1 MGSGVH
7 SVGRAPEIAAIVG
20 ALDRVQ
26 RGEGSLV
33 WLEGEP
39 GIGKSHLLAEAAAR
53 ARVRGIAVH
62 AGRAR
67 ELEAHRPFA
76 VVTDG
81 LATLPGT
88 RQAARLLRTGAGDD
102 ASADRPLDGAVEYR
116 VAELLFEAVAEAA
129 DAAPLLLALDDLQWA
144 DPSSLQL
151 LARSW
156 EQLTRRSVVIVAA
169 TRPTRPPAL
178 ARLVADSVAA
188 GAAHLALGPL
198 DEAET
203 ALLVAHELGDRP
215 GAPLTALVER
225 CGGNPLLVATLV
237 RALRA
242 EGSLTDG
249 SAPGHALAPDASPVW
264 LRPVVISWLSHLEEP
279 VQQVLSAASVLGTS
293 FTLDD
298 LAVTTG
304 RGAQELWTSIRE
316 ALAAGVLRVEGSEQ
330 ESLAFAHDV
339 VREVLY
345 DDLPAGVRRALHAE
359 AAEALHAA
367 GAPLDRVGEHLLRG
381 ARPGDP
387 RAIAWLEELAEQTE
401 PRAPGIA
408 VELWEAVLGLM
419 TDHDPRR
426 VAVQARLALAMVACG
441 QLGAA
446 EELARSA
453 LEDAPDAELEGT
465 LRLCLADALMRQ
477 GRVPEVLEQA
487 RATAALTHL
496 SARDRARAEAWLLV
510 ENLVTRD
517 LTTLGPAAEAALAS
531 AEAAGHVGAQVQA
544 LVARALVTAG
554 HGLFVESTAD
564 AERAGRV
571 ALQAD
576 TAWAHESA
584 PQVNRA
590 LGLVASDQLAE
601 ADRAIEA
608 ARRTYERLGMWPALA
623 MVPQYAVLVHQAAG
637 RWEECLQA
645 CAEALDLAD
654 RSGLGWKVDML
665 AEAGLLH
672 VRRGHLDA
680 AADHLRRA
688 GELRAQ
694 GSPSHWLASV
704 DQLDA
709 LLAEA
714 RGEPE
719 AALATLGAAWH
730 RVREAPSLT
739 ELPRLATD
747 LLRLLRLQG
756 LTGAGRPDDAAAAL
770 LQEVAR
776 ELARLATANPG
787 VESLRALALLAAGVT
802 ADDVDAVLEASE
814 VDHPKPHLRAHALEE
829 AALAL
834 ARASR
839 RDEALRTAAS
849 ALELFDRLGA
859 DGEARRLRARMTAAG
874 VSLPARRQRSR
885 PTTGWDALTASEL
898 RVAELVGRGLS
909 NPEIA
914 AALVVSRHTVAT
926 HVAHTLAKLGM
937 RSRVELAA
945 ALAARRPP
953 S

>member
-1 MGSGVH
+1 MH
-7 SVGRAPEIAAIVG
+7 SVGRASEIAVVVE

-26 RGEGSLV
+26 RGEGGLV

-53 ARVRGIAVH
+53 ARGRGIAVH
-62 AGRAR
+62 AGSAR

-76 VVTDG
+76 VVTDCLAG
-81 LATLPGT
+81 LDGT
-88 RQAARLLRTGAGDD
+88 RQAAQLLRTGAG
-102 ASADRPLDGAVEYR
+102 AEAAAPNHPLDGAVEYR

-129 DAAPLLLALDDLQWA
+129 EAAPVLLALDDLQWA

-188 GAAHLALGPL
+188 GAAHLPLGPL

-203 ALLVAHELGDRP
+203 ARLVAHELGAPP
-215 GAPLTALVER
+215 GAPLAALVER

-242 EGSLTDG
+242 EGSLADHA
-249 SAPGHALAPDASPVW
+249 APGHALAPDASPVW
-264 LRPVVISWLSHLEEP
+264 LRPVVVSWLSHLDEP
-279 VQQVLSAASVLGTS
+279 VQLVLSAASILGSS
-293 FTLDD
+293 FTLTD

-304 RGAQELWTSIRE
+304 RGAQELWPRVRE
-316 ALAAGVLRVEGSEQ
+316 ALTAGVLRVEGAEQ

-345 DDLPAGVRRALHAE
+345 EDLPAGVRRALHAE

-367 GAPLDRVGEHLLRG
+367 GAPLERVGEHLLRG

-387 RAIAWLEELAEQTE
+387 RAIAWLGELAEQTA

-408 VELWEAVLGLM
+408 VELWEAVLRLM

-426 VAVQARLALAMVACG
+426 AAVQARLALAMVACG
-441 QLGAA
+441 QVGAA
-446 EELARSA
+446 EELARTV
-453 LEDAPDAELEGT
+453 LEDAPHAELEGT

-477 GRVPEVLEQA
+477 GRVPEVVEQA

-496 SARDRARAEAWLLV
+496 SAYDRARAEAWLLV
-510 ENLVTRD
+510 EFLVTRD
-517 LTTLGPAAEAALAS
+517 LTALRPAVESSLAT
-531 AEAAGHVGAQVQA
+531 AQAAGHVGAQVHG
-544 LVARALVTAG
+544 LTMRALVTAA

-564 AERAGRV
+564 AERAARL

-576 TAWAHESA
+576 TAWAHEPA
-584 PQVNRA
+584 PLVNRA

-623 MVPQYAVLVHQAAG
+623 MVPQYAALVHQAAG

-654 RSGLGWKVDML
+654 RSGLGWRVDML

-714 RGEPE
+714 RGEPA
-719 AALATLGAAWH
+719 AALATLGAAWR

-747 LLRLLRLQG
+747 LLRLLRL
-756 LTGAGRPDDAAAAL
+756 TGAGSHDDAAAAL
-770 LQEVAR
+770 LQEVAH

-814 VDHPKPHLRAHALEE
+814 VDHPKHHLRAHALEE

-859 DGEARRLRARMTAAG
+859 DGEAHRLRARLAAAG
-874 VSLPARRQRSR
+874 VSVPGGRRQRSR
-885 PTTGWDALTASEL
+885 PATGWDALTASEL

-914 AALVVSRHTVAT
+914 AELVVSRHTVAT